1 MEKNVGTDVTQ
12 KIMSLSS
19 KGEIKIPV
27 IEPVQQPS
35 GEAPSVTIASNG
47 IEKAPSQLP
56 QFPDTSYPP
65 LSRQARRFAMEVQ
78 AIQEQCRHLCL
89 SVFFRDQAPA
99 RSLGFTSSL
108 AGEGKTLLAMMTA
121 NVLAQDSYNPVTLL
135 ECNWEHPCLHE
146 HFRLPPAPGLA
157 EWLRGECDKASIIH
171 QVHPNLFVIPAGNG
185 QQDAMRLIQRIR
197 QQNLSDLL
205 ALSNAFLVVDLP
217 AIAPTAYGLLASS
230 LVEALIVVVHAGVTP
245 DTLVAETCTQL
256 KHLPVEGVIL
266 NQIESRIPRWLRHML

>member
-1 MEKNVGTDVTQ
+1 MREIRTDKYIRIFNGKRGLFMEKNVGTDVTQ

-121 NVLAQDSYNPVTLL
+121 NVLAQDSYNPV
-135 ECNWEHPCLHE
+135 
-146 HFRLPPAPGLA
+146 
-157 EWLRGECDKASIIH
+157 
-171 QVHPNLFVIPAGNG
+171 
-185 QQDAMRLIQRIR
+185 
-197 QQNLSDLL
+197 
-205 ALSNAFLVVDLP
+205 
-217 AIAPTAYGLLASS
+217 
-230 LVEALIVVVHAGVTP
+230 
-245 DTLVAETCTQL
+245 
-256 KHLPVEGVIL
+256 
-266 NQIESRIPRWLRHML
+266 